1 MDRKMLIRAA
11 PLIQVHEDNRRY
23 VKLKEFGGNRN
34 LIMGMDYLSAEYMAA
49 ALQKRE
55 LPGSPATEAL
65 NTCLQCLQGGVEKL
79 VVYGLV
85 DGQFK
90 SQMTLKDQRDD
101 RTYGVEV
108 NVIDGII
115 IALVVGCPIFVVE
128 EVFKQSNETA
138 ERVARDFFTAQAQM
152 VFDHLDAKK
161 ERKM

>member
-1 MDRKMLIRAA
+1 MLIRAA
-11 PLIQVHEDNRRY
+11 PLIEVREGNQRY

-34 LIMGMDYLSAEYMAA
+34 LTMGMDDLSTEYMLA

-55 LPGSPATEAL
+55 LSHLPAHEAL
-65 NTCLQCLQGGVEKL
+65 NTCLQCLQGNIEKL

-85 DGQFK
+85 NGHFK
-90 SQMTLKDQRDD
+90 SQMTLRDQRDN

-128 EVFKQSNETA
+128 EVFKQSNEVV
-138 ERVARDFFTAQAQM
+138 ERISRDIFTAQAQLT
-152 VFDHLDAKK
+152 FNNIKSGNGKK
-161 ERKM
+161 M